1 MLSFLQISLPF
12 FVLLLDFIY
21 FWLHQKYLFIYII
34 FIYLFFA
41 AVLRLS
47 LAAATG
53 GYSLWCEGFSPRRLL
68 IAEHWL

>member
-1 MLSFLQISLPF
+1 MLSLLQTSLPF

-21 FWLHQKYLFIYII
+21 FWLHQV
-34 FIYLFFA
+34 FA

-53 GYSLWCEGFSPRRLL
+53 GYSLWCEGFSPWWRL